1 MKQYLLLLAACLLV
15 IVGCHR
21 QKQSGTFQY
30 TDDYGTSVSVPQSP
44 KRIVS
49 MSPAVTE
56 IIFALGAED
65 LLVGR
70 TDFCS
75 YPPQVSEIE
84 SMGGISNL
92 NIEKILSVNPDLVIS
107 GSMIPQKSVQ
117 HLANMGVPMVCV
129 IEKNSFDS
137 LYSNIQKIG
146 QLVNHSQAADSL
158 VTLLQQRMA
167 SLDTL
172 PLPYRPS
179 VYYVVGFGAGGNF
192 TAGGDTFINDIITMA
207 GGENIASD
215 VKGWNYSLEAL
226 MEKDPDFVIVRRED
240 SALFSQTKPYNQL
253 SAVKKHHVIGIES
266 GTIDLQVPRNIDC
279 ILTLRKI
286 FSER

>member
-1 MKQYLLLLAACLLV
+1 MKRYFLLLVACLLV

-70 TDFCS
+70 TDFCT

-146 QLVNHSQAADSL
+146 QLVNHSLAADSL

>member
-1 MKQYLLLLAACLLV
+1 
-15 IVGCHR
+15 
-21 QKQSGTFQY
+21 
-30 TDDYGTSVSVPQSP
+30 
-44 KRIVS
+44 

-146 QLVNHSQAADSL
+146 QLVNHSLAADSL

-179 VYYVVGFGAGGNF
+179 VYYLVGFGAGGNF